1 MLSQRVVVIP
11 GAMHRFILIIGT
23 LLLHSLLSSSLHAQ
37 EPLEEFV
44 PSALG
49 GMFDA
54 DLARPACVPILK
66 PGDIVGL
73 ISESQEPVP
82 KVARAPSRDAS
93 PPPTAQRLRPLQPLS
108 ESESVTIPTIEASRI
123 AVNPNP
129 LDSKVVLASAEV
141 PVPVQDD
148 ETKESNNEEG
158 EEEDAEVAGEDTP
171 KAEPK
176 EDPNSEAGLVA
187 RINELKDRI
196 GGDEQIDKVDKTQKL
211 EVLNAAQDSLVKAN
225 SFRVRKA
232 EYDGQLKDYPAELER
247 LTADLNTESELPE
260 LVVTSEDTSDGLELD
275 LQNVQQD
282 LQRFEQKFAELD
294 SAIENLN
301 RRITE
306 IPKLRAKAQEEL
318 EKTKAN
324 LSKLDLQEDDDS
336 QLGWVAQRSHQ
347 IELQAQVEMLES
359 ETRRQELAGKVL
371 PLKRDEAARQI
382 KRLKTRV
389 ADYEREIEILNQA
402 EVAQQAEQARLEAIN
417 AHDALKDLANRNR
430 ELTQLRSNITIRK
443 QLSFEEKQKVEDL
456 VKALSDEISELKD
469 KVETAGGVTNA
480 NGMLLVESRR
490 NLEHPYESAAR
501 IREIQT
507 ELQVVNVAVLALEE
521 ERKPLSDPLEFV
533 KQQIGDDWEA
543 LISDPKKDIKKMAVK
558 FAQTKRQY
566 LDDLLND
573 YNQYRGLLGELTVQ
587 RKELLGQIQTNKNYI
602 DEQALWV
609 RNTEP
614 VAVNDFQNS
623 LEGLQRFFSPESWG
637 EIWANLRRRMRSRP
651 HESGLGFCGIVMV
664 ALMTR
669 RLKKA

>member
-456 VKALSDEISELKD
+456 VKALSVEISELKD

-587 RKELLGQIQTNKNYI
+587 RKELLRQIQTNKNYI

-637 EIWANLRRRMRSRP
+637 EIWANL
-651 HESGLGFCGIVMV
+651 
-664 ALMTR
+664 
-669 RLKKA
+669 